1 MKNSWKL
8 FTVRGVDVRLH
19 FTFPLILIFAAFQFG
34 VISGSATGA
43 LFGVIAI
50 STLFALVTLHE
61 LGHSFA
67 AQYYGIDVRQIVL
80 SPIGGV
86 AQLERMPDNPQ
97 QELVIASAGPA
108 VNFIIAIILG
118 AVALAAGNGL
128 PGLRDAL
135 PGASG
140 YGLSALFAFIFVYN
154 IILALFNLLPAF
166 PLDGGRILRALLAMR
181 LDYVR
186 ATRWA
191 ANIGRVAAVGLGLYG
206 LMNGG
211 IFMMLIALFIF
222 TAAGQEAQYVTMRQ
236 ALKGYT
242 VQHVYSES
250 AYRLMPESTI
260 RQAADLML
268 LGGQTSFAVVQ
279 NDRLV
284 GFVPQAALIEALQGK
299 PPYTPIAEIM
309 RQDVLTATLD
319 EALIDVEMR
328 MAEAKLDALPVV
340 QDGIY
345 RGMVSAKQIGMLR
358 RLVLSAPEAA
368 PSRSEMPVATKSW

>member
-8 FTVRGVDVRLH
+8 FSVRGVDVRLH
-19 FTFPLILIFAAFQFG
+19 FTFPLILIFAGFQFG
-34 VISGSATGA
+34 VISGNVTGA
-43 LFGVIAI
+43 IFGVVAF

-108 VNFIIAIILG
+108 VNFIIAVILG
-118 AVALAAGNGL
+118 AVALAGGTGL

-135 PGASG
+135 PGAGG
-140 YGLSALFAFIFVYN
+140 YGPSALFAFIFVYN

-181 LDYVR
+181 MDYVR
-186 ATRWA
+186 ATWWA

-206 LMNGG
+206 LFNGG

-242 VQHVYSES
+242 VEHVYSES
-250 AYRLMPESTI
+250 AYRLMPETTI

-284 GFVPQAALIEALQGK
+284 GFVPQADLIEALQGK
-299 PPYTPIAEIM
+299 PPYTPIGEIM
-309 RQDVLTATLD
+309 SQDVEKAMLD
-319 EALIDVEMR
+319 EALVDVEMR
-328 MAEAKLDALPVV
+328 MAEAKLDSLPVV
-340 QDGIY
+340 QDDVY
-345 RGMVSAKQIGMLR
+345 RGLVSTKQIGMLR

-368 PSRSEMPVATKSW
+368 PTRSELPLTTKTW